1 VELQSRVKE
10 MKDNGLGLAVISYD
24 SPAILSA
31 FSKQHGIAFP
41 MLSDVGSETIKRYGI
56 LNTVAMELT
65 GPNATDPALAE
76 DIKTYVSV
84 VAPNPRMAGIAF
96 PGTFILDRSGRVKS
110 RFFEDFYITRN
121 TTSSI
126 LARTGTGDPIAG
138 TKVSTE
144 HLDITAY
151 PSDAAIAP
159 GNRITLTFDIVP
171 HRGIHVYAPGAS
183 SYRVIALKLESQ
195 SLIRVLPTKYPSSQV
210 YFFKPLNE
218 RVPVY
223 EKPFTLLQDVELD
236 GTPQAQAAIRG
247 KESLTLNATLDY
259 QACDEKICF
268 NPESV
273 PLSWTFTLRPIVRER
288 PSRPQ

>member
-1 VELQSRVKE
+1 MELQSRVKE

-84 VAPNPRMAGIAF
+84 VAPNPRLAGIAF

-121 TTSSI
+121 TASSI

-159 GNRITLTFDIVP
+159 GNRFSLVLDLKP
-171 HRGIHVYAPGAS
+171 GPGIHVYAPGAKG
-183 SYRVIALKLESQ
+183 YRAVALRIDSQ
-195 SLIRVLPTKYPSSQV
+195 PNVRVLPIQFPASEI

-218 RVPVY
+218 RVPVFQ
-223 EKPFTLLQDVELD
+223 KPFTLVQEVVVE
-236 GTPQAQAAIRG
+236 GTPQAQAAWRE
-247 KESLTLNATLDY
+247 KENVTFTGTLDY
-259 QACDEKICF
+259 QACDDKQCF
-268 NPESV
+268 NPVSI
-273 PLSWTFTLRPIVRER
+273 PLSWTVKLKPLLRER
-288 PSRPQ
+288 PNAKQ